1 MTVNEP
7 SFLCLS
13 GRRKEA
19 STLRLP
25 NNRFSHFLLL
35 LMFLCGVAMVVIPMI
50 SQQHEI
56 AEDDSLYAMLAQE
69 MQAARITK
77 PESSEDPPDISETA
91 EHEAEIE
98 AVQEATEGSP
108 IATDLPESDE
118 TEVSDE
124 PDVNPTISTEEPVQD
139 TDLEPAMI
147 VTYPAVS
154 AEPDEGSPSTNP
166 VSPRP
171 TVSPKPAASPK
182 PTNKPESTASQN
194 KDYVAW
200 LTIPGTVINYPVV
213 RSDRT
218 DYYLHHLITGQE
230 SKLGT
235 LFSLKTS
242 DYETPSKNIAIYGHH
257 LSASTAMFSTL
268 MEYKKESYWKAHQ
281 TIQLDTIYG
290 KRTYRI
296 FAVLNHTV
304 SDWDASTASFKNDE
318 SFLKFVNR
326 AKKKAFYDTGIEVSE
341 TDNIITLITCDRS
354 FGGVQGRL
362 LVMGVEQ

>member
-1 MTVNEP
+1 M
-7 SFLCLS
+7 
-13 GRRKEA
+13 
-19 STLRLP
+19 RLP
-25 NNRFSHFLLL
+25 NRNRFTQFLLF
-35 LMFLCGVAMVVIPMI
+35 LMFMCGVAMVVFPML
-50 SQQHEI
+50 SQQREI

-69 MQAARITK
+69 MQAAMITE
-77 PESSEDPPDISETA
+77 P
-91 EHEAEIE
+91 
-98 AVQEATEGSP
+98 EATEE
-108 IATDLPESDE
+108 PEIIEAQEPAE
-118 TEVSDE
+118 TAADE
-124 PDVNPTISTEEPVQD
+124 PFIVEDADIPEASEETPDVAEVDVLEITDVIPSEEPIPEPEE
-139 TDLEPAMI
+139 EPAMI
-147 VTYPAVS
+147 VSYPTPS
-154 AEPDEGSPSTNP
+154 AEPVQAS
-166 VSPRP
+166 P
-171 TVSPKPAASPK
+171 TVSTVPTKPVASPK
-182 PTNKPESTASQN
+182 PTSAPESTAVQN

-200 LTIPGTVINYPVV
+200 LSIPGTVINYPVV

-218 DYYLHHLITGQE
+218 DYYLHHLITGQQ

-257 LSASTAMFSTL
+257 LSNSTAMFSTL
-268 MEYKKESYWKAHQ
+268 LEYKKESYWKSHQ
-281 TIQLDTIYG
+281 TIQLNTIYG

-304 SDWDASTASFKNDE
+304 SDWDASTASFKDDAA
-318 SFLKFVNR
+318 FLKFISR

>member
-1 MTVNEP
+1 M
-7 SFLCLS
+7 
-13 GRRKEA
+13 
-19 STLRLP
+19 RLP
-25 NNRFSHFLLL
+25 NRNRFTQFLLF
-35 LMFLCGVAMVVIPMI
+35 LMFMCGVAMVVFPML
-50 SQQHEI
+50 SQQREI

-69 MQAARITK
+69 MQAAMITE
-77 PESSEDPPDISETA
+77 P
-91 EHEAEIE
+91 
-98 AVQEATEGSP
+98 EATEE
-108 IATDLPESDE
+108 PEIIEAQEPAE
-118 TEVSDE
+118 TAADE
-124 PDVNPTISTEEPVQD
+124 PFIVEDADIPEASEETPDVAEVDVLEITDVIPSEEPIPEPEE
-139 TDLEPAMI
+139 EPAMI
-147 VTYPAVS
+147 VSYPSPS
-154 AEPDEGSPSTNP
+154 AEPVQASPTASP
-166 VSPRP
+166 VP
-171 TVSPKPAASPK
+171 TKPAASPK
-182 PTNKPESTASQN
+182 PTSAPESTAVQN

-200 LTIPGTVINYPVV
+200 LSIPGTVINYPVV

-218 DYYLHHLITGQE
+218 DYYLHHLITGQQ

-257 LSASTAMFSTL
+257 LSNSTAMFSTL
-268 MEYKKESYWKAHQ
+268 LEYKKESYWKSHQ
-281 TIQLDTIYG
+281 TIQLNTIYG

-304 SDWDASTASFKNDE
+304 SDWDASTASFKDDAA
-318 SFLKFVNR
+318 FLKFISR

>member
-1 MTVNEP
+1 M
-7 SFLCLS
+7 
-13 GRRKEA
+13 
-19 STLRLP
+19 RLP
-25 NNRFSHFLLL
+25 NRNRFTQFLLF
-35 LMFLCGVAMVVIPMI
+35 LMFMCGVAMVVFPML
-50 SQQHEI
+50 SQQREI

-69 MQAARITK
+69 MQAAMITE
-77 PESSEDPPDISETA
+77 P
-91 EHEAEIE
+91 
-98 AVQEATEGSP
+98 EATEE
-108 IATDLPESDE
+108 PEIIEAQEPAE
-118 TEVSDE
+118 TAADE
-124 PDVNPTISTEEPVQD
+124 PFIVEDADIPEASEETPDVSEADALEISDVIPSEEPIPEPEE
-139 TDLEPAMI
+139 EPAMI
-147 VTYPAVS
+147 VSYPSPS
-154 AEPDEGSPSTNP
+154 AEPVQASPTASP
-166 VSPRP
+166 VP
-171 TVSPKPAASPK
+171 TKPAASPK
-182 PTNKPESTASQN
+182 PTSAPESTAVQN

-200 LTIPGTVINYPVV
+200 LSIPGTVINYPVV

-218 DYYLHHLITGQE
+218 DYYLHHLITGQQ

-257 LSASTAMFSTL
+257 LSNSTAMFSTL
-268 MEYKKESYWKAHQ
+268 LEYKKESYWKSHQ
-281 TIQLDTIYG
+281 TIQLNTIYG

-304 SDWDASTASFKNDE
+304 SDWDASTASFKDDAA
-318 SFLKFVNR
+318 FLKFISR

>member
-1 MTVNEP
+1 M
-7 SFLCLS
+7 
-13 GRRKEA
+13 
-19 STLRLP
+19 RLP
-25 NNRFSHFLLL
+25 NKNRFTEFLLF
-35 LMFLCGVAMVVIPMI
+35 LMFMCGVAMIVFPML
-50 SQQHEI
+50 SQQREI

-69 MQAARITK
+69 MQAAMITE
-77 PESSEDPPDISETA
+77 P
-91 EHEAEIE
+91 
-98 AVQEATEGSP
+98 EATEK
-108 IATDLPESDE
+108 PEIIEAQEPAD
-118 TEVSDE
+118 TTADE
-124 PDVNPTISTEEPVQD
+124 PFSMEDADIPEASEETPDVSEADALEISDVIPSEEPIPEPEK
-139 TDLEPAMI
+139 EPAMI
-147 VTYPAVS
+147 VSYPSPS
-154 AEPDEGSPSTNP
+154 AEPVQASPTASP
-166 VSPRP
+166 VP
-171 TVSPKPAASPK
+171 TKPAASPK
-182 PTNKPESTASQN
+182 PTSAPESTAVQN

-200 LTIPGTVINYPVV
+200 LSIPGTVINYPVV

-218 DYYLHHLITGQE
+218 DYYLHHLITGQQ

-257 LSASTAMFSTL
+257 LSNSTAMFSTL
-268 MEYKKESYWKAHQ
+268 LEYKKESYWKSHQ
-281 TIQLDTIYG
+281 TIQLNTIYG

-304 SDWDASTASFKNDE
+304 SDWDASTASFKDDAA
-318 SFLKFVNR
+318 FLKFISR